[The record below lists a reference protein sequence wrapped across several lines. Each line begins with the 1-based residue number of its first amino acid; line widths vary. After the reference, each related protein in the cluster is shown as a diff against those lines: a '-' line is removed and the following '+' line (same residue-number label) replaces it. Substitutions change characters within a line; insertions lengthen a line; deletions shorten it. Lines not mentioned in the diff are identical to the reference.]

1 MKQMKQIHTD
11 LKTFRSAKSRLRIE
25 RDGYIDQL
33 DDHWEI
39 LCSDEARSAMLK
51 NTAVSALRK
60 IGPYRA
66 VDDLLHGKFSSDSIS
81 GIGGVLGSFQR
92 NPIKRMVFSA
102 GGALLGKL
110 FGGDDS
116 EAKGPLGNVL
126 SRISTVIQKFRGN
139 GNDEEEDL
147 VAPVEMMH
155 NS

>member
-1 MKQMKQIHTD
+1 MKQIHTD
-11 LKTFRSAKSRLRIE
+11 LKTFRSAKRQLRIE
-25 RDGYIDQL
+25 RDGYIEQL

-51 NTAVSALRK
+51 NTAVNALRK

-66 VDDLLHGKFSSDSIS
+66 VDDLIHGKFSSDSIS

-92 NPIKRMVFSA
+92 NPIKRLVFSA

-110 FGGDDS
+110 FGGDDN
-116 EAKGPLGNVL
+116 EAKGPLGNVI
-126 SRISTVIQKFRGN
+126 SRITAIIQKFRGN
-139 GNDEEEDL
+139 VNEDEDEL
-147 VAPVEMMH
+147 VSPMEMTH